1 MEEKEPLEGAEQQP
15 SDQENSQPTY
25 YTDLL
30 EKAGELKS
38 MTDWQLGAMEFENLR
53 LKWSEGPAIDEEEK
67 KTLYAGI
74 LEAQKEFNEARKA
87 YYERQNE
94 RKAANLEKRENLIK
108 RLSDLVEQKKWGQF
122 NEVASIQRKFED
134 IRPLP
139 PEAETQGPRFNALL
153 EEFEKHKVEHLVKIR
168 EKEEENLLGKLAVL
182 DKLKAIAASAGA
194 DTSDWDGLDQQIG
207 DLAAQWKK
215 IGRVAKERADEVWE
229 QYKATRDAYT
239 AKKLEFNA
247 AFRAELDKNIKAREA
262 IIAKAR
268 EVIEETDLAVASKEM
283 NILHRR
289 WRDSGPVPKEQSDEL
304 WARFKEIFEKFDI
317 VRDENIDEIRARE
330 QENLEAKTALCE
342 KAEALAGEEDSIT
355 KRDVIEQLYN
365 EWNNLGPVPKRK
377 TKTVWKRFKKA
388 IDSLQKQRRGH
399 FKQLRQEQK
408 ENLQRKRDIVEKI
421 ENLAGA
427 EDMEEALTQVKAMQQ
442 EFSEIGFVPI
452 KFKNKV
458 WDEYRAAC
466 DLFFKNLRSS
476 GKGASSGSYGGGR
489 SSGGGSV
496 PEGKQLQNELFR
508 LRKEADK
515 INETILQ
522 YEDTK
527 TYIKPNKSGLALR
540 EDLQLKIDQA
550 QSQLDA
556 KQAEMEKVKREIDD
570 LQKGDRTE

>member
-1 MEEKEPLEGAEQQP
+1 LTSYAMKT
-15 SDQENSQPTY
+15 SM
-25 YTDLL
+25 
-30 EKAGELKS
+30 KS
-38 MTDWQLGAMEFENLR
+38 VPVSRRTSR
-53 LKWSEGPAIDEEEK
+53 PKW
-67 KTLYAGI
+67 
-74 LEAQKEFNEARKA
+74 RC
-87 YYERQNE
+87 
-94 RKAANLEKRENLIK
+94 
-108 RLSDLVEQKKWGQF
+108 
-122 NEVASIQRKFED
+122 
-134 IRPLP
+134 
-139 PEAETQGPRFNALL
+139 
-153 EEFEKHKVEHLVKIR
+153 
-168 EKEEENLLGKLAVL
+168 
-182 DKLKAIAASAGA
+182 
-194 DTSDWDGLDQQIG
+194 
-207 DLAAQWKK
+207 
-215 IGRVAKERADEVWE
+215 
-229 QYKATRDAYT
+229 
-239 AKKLEFNA
+239 AKKL
-247 AFRAELDKNIKAREA
+247 
-262 IIAKAR
+262 
-268 EVIEETDLAVASKEM
+268 
-283 NILHRR
+283 RR
-289 WRDSGPVPKEQSDEL
+289 SP
-304 WARFKEIFEKFDI
+304 
-317 VRDENIDEIRARE
+317 
-330 QENLEAKTALCE
+330 
-342 KAEALAGEEDSIT
+342 AGEEDSIT